1 MNNQNKK
8 MEYEDYKSNGVENEK
23 NNVDEVKEGKK

>member
-8 MEYEDYKSNGVENEK
+8 MEYEDYKPNGVENEK